1 MKKIHIP
8 REVTLSKSTVES
20 IERLERGEY
29 IECTMEEFINK
40 LSAIFPQCK
49 AHFDREIE
57 LMNIIYE
64 EYKFPTVFYNDLPLN
79 LYKSPMFIEKEN
91 TIKNIIPDEDFFNYL
106 TNIHLLCIR
115 GSTAIIKKKFQ
126 YHKLGKQ
133 RLRNRKEIPD
143 DYRKFKG
150 FSSFIVYKD
159 VQNIKEKD
167 IICLLAMRNNT
178 LYLCNIDTYEK
189 VYIQGSL
196 ADIPIK

>member
-1 MKKIHIP
+1 MKKFHVP
-8 REVTLSKSTVES
+8 REITLSNSTIES
-20 IERLERGEY
+20 LERLERGEY
-29 IECTMEEFINK
+29 IECTLEEFLK
-40 LSAIFPQCK
+40 ELSAIFPHRK
-49 AHFDREIE
+49 EHYDREIE
-57 LMNIIYE
+57 LMNIIYD

-79 LYKSPMFIEKEN
+79 LYKSPQFIDKEN
-91 TIKNIIPDEDFFNYL
+91 SIKKIIPEEDFNNYL
-106 TNIHLLCIR
+106 KNIHLLCIQ

-178 LYLCNIDTYEK
+178 LYLCNLDTYEK
-189 VYIQGSL
+189 IYIQGPL